1 MISEIT
7 KKQIQE
13 LGDGGQLSSPNHG
26 GAYVQRIRNYAT
38 AMKTESYRFGV
49 RVNADQ
55 VTVTRIPTLTPDMLT
70 DKLRA
75 MKPGEVWHPC
85 ESRLRGNVAAT
96 VAHLG
101 GGYSVRLV
109 VEVVKL

>member
-1 MISEIT
+1 MNIT
-7 KKQIQE
+7 KEQIAQ
-13 LGDGGQLSSPNHG
+13 LGDGQKLSSPNHG
-26 GAYVQRIRNYAT
+26 REYVQRLRNYANNL
-38 AMKTESYRFGV
+38 KTESYRFGV
-49 RVNADQ
+49 KASENEV
-55 VTVTRIPTLTPDMLT
+55 VVTRIPTLTPDMMT
-70 DKLRA
+70 DKLRS

-85 ESRLRGNVAAT
+85 PANLRDNVAAT